1 MKLTKKLTALFL
13 TLAMALSLC
22 VCVNASDLTAL
33 PSAEQK
39 SESEITSEVSPT
51 STVYKLVFPTAA
63 DNVFDFILDPN
74 NLIRNTHAA
83 AYSGAT
89 FSDTAGH
96 LFFKNTDATD
106 DDPATYSGSSNSV
119 TVTNK
124 SNVPVNVTLT
134 TSLTGLSADD
144 YTFSATDDLSS
155 ADGPAIYL
163 AMESECVDSDEA
175 EWDYTLPEVTYVNDD
190 YIGIIDTVVFAWD
203 DVITAAVEAAADAD
217 ATDDE
222 ITAGTA
228 ANALKDAFN
237 TALAEGLKI
246 EIDYEH
252 GEDGATMTATPKA
265 VTLDGYTLTFDES
278 AYPLNPEVEEGAEDA
293 AVVAALT
300 VAENKDASPA
310 TIGTFTFTF
319 KADLDTDTDYLE
331 DATVSVSVAAG
342 SQVINEATPVAADD
356 SAVKA
361 EVTRLLPGVPNAYE
375 LTYDDTDKAYVYAEK
390 EDHGIPYKSF
400 SFNLTG
406 KINDDDGW
414 SSITGTPKIAVTWN
428 MTAVGAEEEG
438 DGDGN
443 EPETPQVTPP
453 TLTVTT
459 GITSN
464 TASGVWTI
472 NVGTS
477 GMTKVASAK
486 VGTKTLTVATGTS
499 GTAGKATYKYD
510 ASAGTITV
518 YNKAS
523 TTYTMALFKTATI
536 TLADNDGNQYTLAS
550 FDGATVN
557 GEFTLTAV
565 GE

>member
-22 VCVNASDLTAL
+22 VCVNASDQTAL
-33 PSAEQK
+33 PSGTQDLGNGNV
-39 SESEITSEVSPT
+39 TSEVSPT

-63 DNVFDFILDPN
+63 ANAFDFILDPE

-89 FSDTAGH
+89 FSDVGGH
-96 LFFKNTDATD
+96 LFFKNATGD
-106 DDPATYSGSSNSV
+106 EDTPYSYSGSSDSV

-134 TSLTGLSADD
+134 TSLTGLSADT
-144 YTFSATDDLSS
+144 YTFSATEDLSS
-155 ADGPAIYL
+155 AEGPAIYL
-163 AMESECVDSDEA
+163 AMESECVDSNEE
-175 EWDYTLPEVTYVNDD
+175 EWDYTLPEVNYVKDD
-190 YIGIIDTVVFAWD
+190 YIGIIDTVAFAWD
-203 DVITAAVEAAADAD
+203 EAITDAVEAAAEADAD
-217 ATDDE
+217 EDA

-228 ANALKDAFN
+228 ANALKNAFN
-237 TALAEGLKI
+237 TALANGLKI

-278 AYPLNPEVEEGAEDA
+278 AYPLNPEVEDDEDDEP
-293 AVVAALT
+293 VVATLT
-300 VAENKDASPA
+300 VAEDKETDPA
-310 TIGTFTFTF
+310 TIGAFTFTF
-319 KADLDTDTDYLE
+319 KADLDEDTEYLE

-361 EVTRLLPGVPNAYE
+361 KVTRLLPGVPNAYE
-375 LTYDDTDKAYVYAEK
+375 LTYDDTDKYVYAEK

-414 SSITGTPKIAVTWN
+414 SSITGTPTIAVTWN
-428 MTAVGAEEEG
+428 MTAVGAETETEE
-438 DGDGN
+438 
-443 EPETPQVTPP
+443 EEEEVVAP

-459 GITSN
+459 GITTN

-472 NVGTS
+472 DVGTS

-510 ASAGTITV
+510 ATAGTITV
-518 YNKAS
+518 YHKAS
-523 TTYTMALFKTATI
+523 TTYTMALFKNATI
-536 TLADNDGNQYTLAS
+536 TLADDDGNQYTLAS
-550 FDGATVN
+550 FDGATAN

>member
-33 PSAEQK
+33 PSAAQT

-51 STVYKLVFPTAA
+51 STVYKLVFPTAS
-63 DNVFDFILDPN
+63 DNVFDFILDPS

-83 AYSGAT
+83 AYSNAT
-89 FSDTAGH
+89 FNDTAGH

-163 AMESECVDSDEA
+163 AMESECVDSNEEA
-175 EWDYTLPEVTYVNDD
+175 WDYTLPEVTYVNDD
-190 YIGIIDTVVFAWD
+190 YIGIFDTVAFAWD
-203 DVITAAVEAAADAD
+203 DEITTAVEAAADAD
-217 ATDDE
+217 ADDA
-222 ITAGTA
+222 IAAGTA

-246 EIDYEH
+246 EIDYTHLAPDDE
-252 GEDGATMTATPKA
+252 ETAVMTATPKA
-265 VTLDGYTLTFDES
+265 VTLDGYTFTFDES
-278 AYPLNPEVEEGAEDA
+278 AYPLNPDVADEEEDE
-293 AVVAALT
+293 AVVATLT
-300 VAENKDASPA
+300 VATTDTSPVN
-310 TIGTFTFTF
+310 IGAFTFTF

-375 LTYDDTDKAYVYAEK
+375 LTYDATAKAYVYAEK
-390 EDHGIPYKSF
+390 EDCSIPYKSF

-414 SSITGTPKIAVTWN
+414 SSITGTPTIAVTWN
-428 MTAVGAEEEG
+428 MTAVGAEEE
-438 DGDGN
+438 DDGN

-459 GITSN
+459 GIASN

-472 NVGTS
+472 DVGTS

-486 VGTKTLTVATGTS
+486 VGTKSLTVTTGST
-499 GTAGKATYKYD
+499 GAAGKANYVYNAD
-510 ASAGTITV
+510 AGTITV
-518 YNKAS
+518 YHKAS
-523 TTYTMALFKTATI
+523 TTYTMALFKNATI
-536 TLADNDGNQYTLAS
+536 TLADDDGNQYTLAS
-550 FDGATVN
+550 FDGATAN